1 MDREYQKWKSPSLGR
16 DMEIMIFGKEG
27 APVLLFP
34 SGHGGHLEWDEQGGI
49 DIVQEQIEK
58 GYNQFFCVDNVADES
73 FLNTEAD
80 APVKV
85 MRENQ
90 YEMYILD
97 EVLPFI
103 SERNPS
109 PFLILSGVQMGAYHS
124 LKLALKQPSLV
135 HKVIAMSGYYDI
147 NVHLNGFKDES
158 SYFINPIEFMPNLN
172 EDSILNAISAV
183 DIRLIS
189 YLNDPNREA
198 TRRMSDTL
206 WMKFINHNHF
216 VWEQDAQNPW
226 RLFPE
231 MLKDNLI

>member
-1 MDREYQKWKSPSLGR
+1 MNREYQKWKSPSLGR
-16 DMEIMIFGKEG
+16 DMEMLIFGKEG
-27 APVLLFP
+27 TPVIIFP
-34 SGHGGHLEWDEQGGI
+34 QGQGSFFEWEDTGGLDTL
-49 DIVQEQIEK
+49 QEQIEK

-73 FLNTEAD
+73 FLNED
-80 APVKV
+80 VDPYVRV

-103 SERNPS
+103 SEQNTNPY
-109 PFLILSGVQMGAYHS
+109 LILAGAGMGAYHS
-124 LKLALKQPSLV
+124 LKMALKQPDLF
-135 HKVIAMSGYYDI
+135 HKVIGMSGNYDI
-147 NVHLNGFKDES
+147 NVHLDGFKDDN
-158 SYFINPIEFMPNLN
+158 SYYNNPIEFIPNLN
-172 EDSILNAISAV
+172 DEKILKAISAV

-198 TRRMSDTL
+198 TRKMSDTL

-216 VWEQDAQNPW
+216 VWEEETQNPW
-226 RLFPE
+226 KLFPG